1 MQLAEH
7 KLRALLR
14 RKVLELSDKV
24 IKSNG
29 YVTAQSEESLTRL
42 ARLVKLVDATG
53 SHPPPKRWPMVAAF
67 AISLVIVS
75 VLLYARVAEM
85 EVELELTLSEVGFE
99 ISGDHLLTQRIPLVT
114 IGVTGL
120 REIQVPRSRFKA
132 AYTRMTDDPDGLSAR
147 VSVADLHGD
156 VKGMM
161 SLAPLTFSGGT
172 KIRISRSGMPRQ
184 FTLTLACR
192 DAVIH
197 VDVTHT
203 VNLGW
208 TNLAEEKL
216 ELIGPKLI
224 TMKSAKESL
233 EMDFQT
239 VTGGLFS
246 PSVAISNLSLL
257 SVDRFQD
264 AEHTLVRQMS
274 TIISGTIFMESMN
287 GESFPLR
294 HGELI
299 QFRKVQ
305 GEIRNLT
312 VQDDKITLNFHGK
325 VTGLTSGAGEN
336 RRSLMP
342 SYLEWLHANHG
353 LSLFWGAALYLFGLI
368 ITFSRWWGNIL

>member
-1 MQLAEH
+1 
-7 KLRALLR
+7 
-14 RKVLELSDKV
+14 
-24 IKSNG
+24 
-29 YVTAQSEESLTRL
+29 
-42 ARLVKLVDATG
+42 
-53 SHPPPKRWPMVAAF
+53 
-67 AISLVIVS
+67 
-75 VLLYARVAEM
+75 
-85 EVELELTLSEVGFE
+85 
-99 ISGDHLLTQRIPLVT
+99 
-114 IGVTGL
+114 
-120 REIQVPRSRFKA
+120 
-132 AYTRMTDDPDGLSAR
+132 
-147 VSVADLHGD
+147 LHGD

-246 PSVAISNLSLL
+246 PSIAISNLSLL
-257 SVDRFQD
+257 SVDRYQD
-264 AEHTLVRQMS
+264 AEHTLVRHMS

-368 ITFSRWWGNIL
+368 ITFSRWWRGIL